1 MSNTY
6 PHYQVR
12 LDDGRQIELQTP
24 GRLRAEAW
32 EDEDGLPDWT
42 LLGFHQCPNCPLNEN
57 RIKRCPAAAALS
69 LLVHNFA
76 AVVSFQQVDLVIV
89 RPNGQFAVRG
99 SAQMIVFA
107 LLVEFVSRAKCPY
120 LFDPSADK
128 NFFFLC
134 LDVDQLLFRFFS
146 NFLIQHHLLSSG
158 EPDPNAVN
166 WRRFQQYMGETR
178 VALEGLLERIQ
189 ASCEEDANIN
199 ALTAVISISKLVE
212 EHWDDSLRLF
222 RELTFR

>member
-1 MSNTY
+1 MSNSF
-6 PHYQVR
+6 PHYQIR
-12 LDDGRQIELQTP
+12 LDDGRLIELQTP

-32 EDEDGLPDWT
+32 EKEGGLPDWT
-42 LLGFHQCPNCPLNEN
+42 LLGFHQCPNCPLNEK
-57 RIKRCPAAAALS
+57 RIKRCPAASALS
-69 LLVHNFA
+69 GLVQNFT
-76 AVVSFQQVDLVIV
+76 AVVSFQKVELVIF
-89 RPNGQFAVRG
+89 RPNGQFSVRG

-128 NFFFLC
+128 SFFFLC

-166 WRRFQQYMGETR
+166 WKRFQQYMGETR
-178 VALEGLLERIQ
+178 IALEGLLERIQ

-199 ALTAVISISKLVE
+199 ALTGVISISKLIE

-222 RELTFR
+222 QELTFR